1 MMIKITYA
9 QEHRQN
15 SRQIRGSYFYVRTHY
30 LKEFHFNGEWYLPEN
45 ATFSVYRAEYHYHPL
60 STEFWICAVG
70 KQLEKKKIIV
80 FPQGR
85 TASIEGKFKIVA
97 YSNCKTYSPRL
108 IKWWNEG
115 DGSIEY
121 AELCTKYIQSCINQ
135 IPQFELDKL
144 SHPKPQPTD
153 AVLGS
158 DAVFQKWLST
168 AAVLGGKAKNKD
180 FM

>member
-1 MMIKITYA
+1 MMTKITYA

-45 ATFSVYRAEYHYHPL
+45 AT
-60 STEFWICAVG
+60 
-70 KQLEKKKIIV
+70 
-80 FPQGR
+80 
-85 TASIEGKFKIVA
+85 
-97 YSNCKTYSPRL
+97 
-108 IKWWNEG
+108 
-115 DGSIEY
+115 
-121 AELCTKYIQSCINQ
+121 YIQSCINQ